1 MKTTFLLM
9 AQYDGLPVIPVER
22 VCKDFFAPLTLEKF
36 LRKTQSGEIA
46 LPIVRMYG
54 SERAAKGVHIS
65 DLAAFLDRQAEA
77 ARKELAQVRKS
88 A

>member
-1 MKTTFLLM
+1 MKTVFLLM

-22 VCKDFFAPLTLEKF
+22 VCKDFFSPLTLDKF

-46 LPIVRMYG
+46 LPVVRMYG

-65 DLAAFLDRQAEA
+65 DLATFLDKQADA
-77 ARKELAQVRKS
+77 ARKELAQVRQS

>member
-22 VCKDFFAPLTLEKF
+22 VCKDFFAPLRLEQF
-36 LRKTQSGEIA
+36 MRKTQSGEIP

-65 DLAAFLDRQAEA
+65 DLATFLDKQAEA
-77 ARKELAQVRKS
+77 ARKELAQVRQS